1 MFGRLFLILVFL
13 FPINVF
19 AEDEKATE
27 KPVDDHHPVIV
38 ITGPHAHKTLP
49 ESGKPV
55 SILFGKEFQR
65 NKKTSLGDTL
75 AKEPGISS
83 SSFSPAASRPII
95 RGQGGERVRVLE
107 NGLGSGD
114 VSGISDDHATTA
126 DPAFADRIEVLR
138 GSSTLLYGSSAIGG
152 AVNVIDEA
160 IAEKNLNV
168 PFTGELDL
176 RGGDSADDEAFGSGK
191 IAGQAGDV
199 NWFLS
204 GFYRETD
211 DIEIPGY
218 AESSILRES
227 EEHEDEHGDEE
238 HSEEEHEEDEHEEE
252 IKGKLNNSDTRSKG
266 VKAGLSHVWD
276 DGFVGASVKFYDN
289 KYGVPGH
296 SHGHEDEDE
305 HGHDEEGEG
314 HEAEDHDEDHHDE
327 HERVLHEEEEGGPRI
342 DLEQFRAGLRGD
354 FDPNSD
360 TLRTVKYSFAYGD
373 YEHKELEG
381 DEVAST
387 FKSDSFEGRMEFLH
401 QEFAGLIGAA
411 GFQFLYDD
419 FKASGEEAYVPSAE
433 SVLPGIF
440 IVEEAKVA
448 EDLVLEFG
456 GRYEY
461 ASRDPETASAE
472 TFNLLS
478 GTAGLNW
485 KPFGRDYTFSLLGS
499 YAERAPTIAELF
511 ANGAHIAQ
519 QAFEV
524 GNSTLDKEQSFG
536 TELVLRKNT
545 GDVTGSISAFWQH
558 YFDYISLNPTG
569 GMEDGFD
576 VFNYE
581 STEARFIGFEAD
593 ATYHVIKSGKHHVDL
608 HGTVEYV
615 EAKNTDDSTW
625 LPRIPPLKGT
635 VGLEYSYDNLSAL
648 IEGVFADSQSKT
660 ATNELRTDGYTTLN
674 ADLSYKIPY
683 EDKQLELYI
692 KGVNLTDEEVRLHT
706 SFLKDIAPLRGRA
719 AFVGVRALF

>member
-1 MFGRLFLILVFL
+1 MASRLLLFLVFF
-13 FPINVF
+13 FPINTF
-19 AEDEKATE
+19 AQDNA
-27 KPVDDHHPVIV
+27 PVDIDHPVIV
-38 ITGPHAHKTLP
+38 ITGPHVHQTLP
-49 ESGKPV
+49 ETGRPV
-55 SILFGKEFQR
+55 SVLFGKNFQR
-65 NKKTSLGDTL
+65 RKEVSLGDTL

-126 DPAFADRIEVLR
+126 DPAFANRIEVLR
-138 GSSTLLYGSSAIGG
+138 GASTLLYGSSAIGG

-176 RGGDSADDEAFGSGK
+176 KRGDSADNEAFGSGK

-218 AESSILRES
+218 AESKTLRES
-227 EEHEDEHGDEE
+227 EEHESEDRRGEE
-238 HSEEEHEEDEHEEE
+238 DRDEDEHEESL
-252 IKGKLNNSDTRSKG
+252 KGTLNNSDTRSNG

-276 DGFVGASVKFYDN
+276 DGFVGASVKLYEN

-296 SHGHEDEDE
+296 SHGHEDE
-305 HGHDEEGEG
+305 HEG
-314 HEAEDHDEDHHDE
+314 
-327 HERVLHEEEEGGPRI
+327 VLHEEVEADPRI
-342 DLEQFRAGLRGD
+342 DMEQFRTDLRGD
-354 FDPNSD
+354 FDPNSR
-360 TLRTVKYSFAYGD
+360 TLRTVKYSFGYGD
-373 YEHKELEG
+373 YKHKELEG
-381 DEVAST
+381 DEVASV
-387 FKSDSFEGRMEFLH
+387 FKSDSFEGRLELLH
-401 QEFAGLIGAA
+401 QKFAGLTGAA
-411 GFQFLYDD
+411 GFQLLYDD

-433 SVLPGIF
+433 SVLPGVFILEETNITDELIF
-440 IVEEAKVA
+440 
-448 EDLVLEFG
+448 EFG
-456 GRYEY
+456 GRYEH
-461 ASRDPETASAE
+461 ASRNPEDKGTK

-478 GTAGLNW
+478 NTAGFNW
-485 KPFGRDYTFSLLGS
+485 KPLGKDYTFSLLGS
-499 YAERAPTIAELF
+499 YAERAPTVAELF

-519 QAFEV
+519 QAFEI
-524 GNSTLDKEQSFG
+524 GDSTLDKEQSFG

-545 GDVTGSISAFWQH
+545 GDLTGSISAFWQH

-569 GMEDGFD
+569 TLNDGFD
-576 VFNYE
+576 AFKYE
-581 STEARFIGFEAD
+581 SNKARFLGFEAD
-593 ATYHVIKSGKHHVDL
+593 ATYHLIKSGKHHVDL
-608 HGTVEYV
+608 HSTVEYV
-615 EAKNTDDSTW
+615 EAKNTDDGTW
-625 LPRIPPLKGT
+625 LPRIPPLKGKL
-635 VGLEYSYDNLSAL
+635 GLEYSYDNLSAL
-648 IEGVFADSQSKT
+648 IEAVFADSQTKI
-660 ATNELRTDGYTTLN
+660 ANNELRTDGYATLN
-674 ADLSYKIPY
+674 ADLSYTIPY

-719 AFVGVRALF
+719 FFAGVKAIF